1 VNIDTRRF
9 AVAFVITVGVL
20 LAGGC
25 TESVDGRADKTSVP
39 EIAFH
44 PCDGFSSEALAAV
57 RLDARPP
64 DRMPDRDNPQ
74 NFGCGLQSRDSYSGV
89 VISAIGET
97 PDRVK
102 SDDRFAVLSETE
114 IGGRRALVS
123 DFRGGSA
130 CTVSVAI
137 EPGILEFMIGYSE
150 LEDFTT
156 VEAACDQATK
166 VATTLAPYFPD
177 HL

>member
-1 VNIDTRRF
+1 VG
-9 AVAFVITVGVL
+9 ALSVLSVVGVV
-20 LAGGC
+20 AC
-25 TESVDGRADKTSVP
+25 SQPVDGEPAGEP
-39 EIAFH
+39 AIEIAYQ
-44 PCDGFSSEALAAV
+44 PCDDFSPEALATAGI
-57 RLDARPP
+57 DAAPP
-64 DRMPDRDNPQ
+64 DRMPDRNNPP
-74 NFGCGLQSRDSYSGV
+74 NHACGFLSRDPYYVAV
-89 VISAIGET
+89 VSAIGA
-97 PDRVK
+97 PFSGVA
-102 SDDRFAVLSETE
+102 SDDRFTVLSETT
-114 IGGRRALVS
+114 IGGRPALVS

-156 VEAACDQATK
+156 VDAACDQATK

>member
-1 VNIDTRRF
+1 MNRR
-9 AVAFVITVGVL
+9 AALLLLGVSSILVTAGCAPSTQGDPGAEVAPDIT
-20 LAGGC
+20 
-25 TESVDGRADKTSVP
+25 
-39 EIAFH
+39 FH
-44 PCDGFSSEALAAV
+44 PCDAIPAEAIHSLG
-57 RLDARPP
+57 LDVRPP
-64 DRMPDRDNPQ
+64 DRRDHDNPKSL
-74 NFGCGLQSRDSYSGV
+74 GCGYLSNAPEYGLTIASR
-89 VISAIGET
+89 
-97 PDRVK
+97 PDTLDKVK
-102 SDDRFAVLSETE
+102 SDDRFDVLSETE

-156 VEAACDQATK
+156 VDAACDQATK
-166 VATTLAPYFPD
+166 VATALAPYFPD

>member
-1 VNIDTRRF
+1 MTFLV
-9 AVAFVITVGVL
+9 VC
-20 LAGGC
+20 GC
-25 TESVDGRADKTSVP
+25 AESVDGQADDAPTS
-39 EIAFH
+39 EITFH
-44 PCDGFSSEALAAV
+44 PCDAMPAEAIQGLG
-57 RLDARPP
+57 LDVRPP
-64 DRMPDRDNPQ
+64 DRRDHDNPKSL
-74 NFGCGLQSRDSYSGV
+74 GCGYLSNDPEYGLTIAARPHTLD
-89 VISAIGET
+89 E
-97 PDRVK
+97 VK
-102 SDDRFAVLSETE
+102 SDDRFNILRETE
-114 IGGRRALVS
+114 ICGRRALVS

-156 VEAACDQATK
+156 VDAACDQATK

>member
-1 VNIDTRRF
+1 MRR
-9 AVAFVITVGVL
+9 VAARAAIGTLSLLTVVA
-20 LAGGC
+20 AGAC
-25 TESVDGRADKTSVP
+25 SEPVDGKSVEEP
-39 EIAFH
+39 ATEIAFR
-44 PCDGFSSEALAAV
+44 PCDGFSPEALAAAKI
-57 RLDARPP
+57 DAASP
-64 DRMPDRDNPQ
+64 DRMPDREDPPNHA
-74 NFGCGLQSRDSYSGV
+74 CGYLSRDPYYVAV
-89 VISAIGET
+89 VSAIGT
-97 PDRVK
+97 PFSSIR
-102 SDDRFAVLSETE
+102 SDDRFNVLSETE

-166 VATTLAPYFPD
+166 VATALAPYFPD
-177 HL
+177 RL